1 MTFAAKVLVRVLAAL
16 LWLLLAGTAV
26 AGHKVVAVEGQ
37 ARLPA
42 GLDQAV
48 TVEGDWGFAWQRFV
62 APDWQA
68 LPTRAFA
75 PVPSS
80 WNNLAAD
87 GKPPGQDGWGSFVLR
102 LDCPAGQSLAV
113 EAPGQRTASRLFVN
127 GVEVAT
133 HGRPGPSPE
142 ASEAAVHNR
151 IPISREFP
159 CPLRLTLHL
168 SNFDHRAGGFV
179 RPVLVGPAD
188 ALARQR
194 ESRVIYASALLAA
207 YWLTGVVALGFFA
220 LRRRE
225 ITPLVFGLSCLA
237 MGVYTDSISERLLL
251 RGWPGPLSWAAYMR
265 IEYLSWIAAMAL
277 FLQTMRTLFP
287 RDIPA
292 RPAYAV
298 LALLGAGVAAVLA
311 LPPAVYS
318 HVVMPGQVIAVAV
331 AAWLA
336 VALMRTEEERGDA
349 RVLMAGLLAVLAA
362 LAIDLL
368 LLDDTRPDRKFLPA
382 GFALFMLSPAVVIGR
397 RLSQA
402 LNAEERA
409 LTLEENA
416 RLREDVERISRHDLK
431 TPLNSILGV
440 SRLLRD
446 QPGLTGHQRELVNV
460 LQGAGL
466 RMLELVNLSLDL
478 FKMETGSY
486 VFQPQPVD
494 LREVV
499 TRVLVD
505 LHPLAEFRAVVLHM
519 PGPAREPVRVH
530 AEELLCYSII
540 ANLVKNAIEAAGPG
554 RKVTVTLQPGDPVTL
569 LVHNPGEVP
578 PAAAER
584 FFQKYSTAGKQG
596 GTGLGTYSARL
607 MARAQQGDL
616 QVRSS
621 AQEGTTL
628 VLSLRPSPGAPMAPA
643 AVPAR
648 AAQPGLSRHVLLVD
662 DDEFNRFVTRQLL
675 PSPPLQVETAADGRA
690 AIRAMSQRWPDV
702 VLLDME
708 MPVMDGLETLAWIR
722 QQEAAGLH
730 PRCRVVMLSGND
742 DDASRERAMA
752 AGADGFLAKPIA
764 RERLLASLDAAL
776 ERAA

>member
-1 MTFAAKVLVRVLAAL
+1 MLAAL
-16 LWLLLAGTAV
+16 LWLPLAGMA
-26 AGHKVVAVEGQ
+26 AGGHQVQVSEGH
-37 ARLPA
+37 ASLPS
-42 GLDQAV
+42 GLSRPV
-48 TVEGDWGFAWQRFV
+48 TLEGDWGFAWQRFV

-68 LPTRAFA
+68 LPTQAFA
-75 PVPSS
+75 AVPDS
-80 WNNLAAD
+80 WNDLVAD
-87 GKPPGQDGWGSFVLR
+87 GKPPGQDGWGSFVMQ

-127 GVEVAT
+127 GVAVAT
-133 HGRPGPSPE
+133 HGQPGPSAE

-151 IPISREFP
+151 IPISREFL
-159 CPLRLTLHL
+159 CPLRLTLHV

-179 RPVLVGPAD
+179 RPLVVGPAD

-207 YWLTGVVALGFFA
+207 YWLTGVVALLFFA
-220 LRRRE
+220 VRRRE
-225 ITPLVFGLSCLA
+225 VTPLVFGLCCLA

-251 RGWPGPLSWAAYMR
+251 RGLSGPLSWAAYMR

-277 FLQTMRTLFP
+277 FLQTLRTLFP

-292 RPAYAV
+292 RVVYGV

-318 HVVMPGQVIAVAV
+318 HVVMPGQAIAVAV

-336 VALMRTEEERGDA
+336 VALMRTEDERGDA
-349 RVLMAGLLAVLAA
+349 RVLLAGLLAVLAA
-362 LAIDLL
+362 LALDLL
-368 LLDDTRPDRKFLPA
+368 LIDAGGPDRKFLPA

-409 LTLEENA
+409 RTLEENA

-440 SRLLRD
+440 SRLLQD
-446 QPGLTGHQRELVNV
+446 QPGLSAHQRELVKV
-460 LQGAGL
+460 LRGAGL

-486 VFQPQPVD
+486 EFQPQAVD

-505 LHPLAEFRAVVLHM
+505 LHPLAEYRAVVLHM
-519 PGPAREPVRVH
+519 PGSAREPVCVH
-530 AEELLCYSII
+530 AEEMLCYSII

-554 RKVTVTLQPGDPVTL
+554 RKVTVTLQPGEPVTL
-569 LVHNPGEVP
+569 QVHNPGEVP

-584 FFQKYSTAGKQG
+584 FFQKYATAGKQG

-616 QVRSS
+616 QMRSS

-628 VLSLRPSPGAPMAPA
+628 VLSLRPCQPRPEAPA
-643 AVPAR
+643 AAAR
-648 AAQPGLSRHVLLVD
+648 AEAQQAPTRHLLLVD

-675 PSPPLQVETAADGRA
+675 PSPPLQIETAGDGQA
-690 AIRAMSQRWPDV
+690 AVQAMSRRWPDI

-708 MPVMDGLETLAWIR
+708 MPLMDGMETLCWIR
-722 QQEAAGLH
+722 QQEAAGLQ

-742 DDASRERAMA
+742 DEGSRERALA
-752 AGADGFLAKPIA
+752 AGADGFLVKPIA
-764 RERLLASLDAAL
+764 RERLLASLGPAL
-776 ERAA
+776 EPVA